1 MTMYTFEGP
10 LDGMVVPWPWNKYSK
25 NPYGRKKDGGVHQG
39 PEGGAQGLTAP
50 GVENNGFLD
59 HTLPPD
65 PSMLL

>member
-1 MTMYTFEGP
+1 
-10 LDGMVVPWPWNKYSK
+10 
-25 NPYGRKKDGGVHQG
+25 VHQG
-39 PEGGAQGLTAP
+39 AEGGAQGLTAP